1 MRLMGDHTH
10 FQILS
15 LTGIMS
21 QMSLWISTQR
31 SFYHYQLIEN
41 VVTYT
46 GELGIQNVLGIHEW
60 YPWLLCKAL
69 RIFLSGHYVQQQF
82 FHCCFPCILNIKSL
96 IGLQNVG
103 FKRNIKGKVFSPTS
117 RQPPLR
123 NPSQEIFEN
132 FEATSFHATA
142 GRFRR

>member
-1 MRLMGDHTH
+1 MIIHI
-10 FQILS
+10 FK
-15 LTGIMS
+15 
-21 QMSLWISTQR
+21 
-31 SFYHYQLIEN
+31 FYHWRTLCHKCLCESLPSAVFTITNLSKN

-69 RIFLSGHYVQQQF
+69 RIFLSDHYVQQQF

-103 FKRNIKGKVFSPTS
+103 FKKNIKGKVFSPTS

-132 FEATSFHATA
+132 FEATSFRATA
-142 GRFRR
+142 GRFRW